1 MKRNTSGAVRAMET
15 EEEEK
20 LIGAIR
26 RERRSRVFC
35 IDTPRWTER
44 GERSYCARSEEETD
58 DRRRC
63 FQYVPFTSLS
73 LPTPQRL
80 TSVIVGVYNP
90 RLKDETD
97 DHLSCATP

>member
-35 IDTPRWTER
+35 IDTPRWTE
-44 GERSYCARSEEETD
+44 GER
-58 DRRRC
+58 DRIAQGLKKKQTIDGVFKKC
-63 FQYVPFTSLS
+63 LLLHPPSPVP
-73 LPTPQRL
+73 
-80 TSVIVGVYNP
+80 N
-90 RLKDETD
+90 D
-97 DHLSCATP
+97 